1 MHLLF
6 YIPRECLERRV
17 STIDLWPDAKQAHQS
32 VAMITGKILSSLAL
46 VQALESKR
54 DELKLAQDQI
64 SFVVVDKLSGDM
76 SVVVPDLSSE
86 LILCD
91 QNWLR

>member
-1 MHLLF
+1 
-6 YIPRECLERRV
+6 
-17 STIDLWPDAKQAHQS
+17 
-32 VAMITGKILSSLAL
+32 MITGKILSSLAL

>member
-1 MHLLF
+1 
-6 YIPRECLERRV
+6 
-17 STIDLWPDAKQAHQS
+17 
-32 VAMITGKILSSLAL
+32 MIARKILSSLAF

-86 LILCD
+86 LVLCD
-91 QNWLR
+91 QKWLR